1 MRISGVGCCVVDY
14 IYQDIDFTLP
24 QVDQYLCK
32 DGINGLMIS
41 EGNLSSHLTTHFGK
55 PEEAIIRDITGGKNP
70 HKVLGGVSVVTLVS
84 AAQLLFHHEDI
95 GVYYYANIPNNQLGS
110 IILGTVEKTPLRTD
124 CIQVMEGESVV
135 TYALCGNDQY
145 GEPSRT
151 FICAPSVH
159 PSTALQLG
167 QLDHDFYAS
176 QLTVFS
182 AIQWEPEI
190 SRNFSRVLRECKRNN
205 SITVVGTASD
215 PLMRGRSKWI
225 LGDSDEVYK
234 YIDILIMNKEEALH
248 YSGTQDLHSAV
259 TYFKSIPSL
268 EGVLVTDGLN
278 PTYVYGRGNLCLFYE
293 GFIPIVT
300 DIDKDKKKGVLPEG
314 DTVGCGDNYCG
325 GVVASVALQ
334 LHEQSKAID
343 LVEACILGSLS
354 GGITSTITGGIFQ
367 ERSFGEK
374 RLLVDRYCT
383 NYVHQVRAFQAKDNT
398 HQLRSV

>member
-1 MRISGVGCCVVDY
+1 
-14 IYQDIDFTLP
+14 
-24 QVDQYLCK
+24 
-32 DGINGLMIS
+32 
-41 EGNLSSHLTTHFGK
+41 
-55 PEEAIIRDITGGKNP
+55 
-70 HKVLGGVSVVTLVS
+70 
-84 AAQLLFHHEDI
+84 
-95 GVYYYANIPNNQLGS
+95 
-110 IILGTVEKTPLRTD
+110 
-124 CIQVMEGESVV
+124 
-135 TYALCGNDQY
+135 
-145 GEPSRT
+145 
-151 FICAPSVH
+151 
-159 PSTALQLG
+159 
-167 QLDHDFYAS
+167 
-176 QLTVFS
+176 
-182 AIQWEPEI
+182 
-190 SRNFSRVLRECKRNN
+190 
-205 SITVVGTASD
+205 
-215 PLMRGRSKWI
+215 MRGRSKWI